1 MILQEEYNL
10 NLESQLSKKYV
21 KVSQYDTGRRLLIT
35 LLKNDCSMFKIPSE
49 ASASINGLK
58 PDGKG
63 FRYDCSIENNK
74 VVVDMKEQM
83 TVLAGCVKCEIL
95 LSKGGERI
103 ATANFML
110 SVEESPLSENTP
122 ISSTD
127 IPLLQKAIEA
137 SETVLSV
144 EKTVKGYSESASKSS
159 QSAQE
164 SAESASNASASSAES
179 ARNSSQ
185 SAQASAESANSA
197 SQSATNAQESA
208 ESASNSAR
216 ESKTSADSA
225 IQTKTE
231 VEQLKQETVEQTKTL
246 TDSAKQEISTVKDAT
261 VTEVTELKNS
271 TVSEITSLKDSTIEA
286 VTLLKDNAK
295 AEADRA
301 TESSTSA
308 KAQAEKAKASADS
321 IANVT
326 SDVEKLKEDLPNK
339 ITKFYASN
347 QGETH
352 ITDSDN
358 GKIQDMMIYGKSNQN
373 QTKGKNLLKYPY
385 IETTKPSNGITFT
398 DNKDGSIN
406 VSGTGTETAY
416 YNFYSNSDGKYL
428 TLASGTYK
436 LVAKGRSKCN
446 VFVNNGVNSAKNE
459 GTFTIT
465 DGHNDVWCFI
475 EAPKGLAIN
484 ETIYPMIQLA
494 SSTDESYEPYTGGKP
509 SPNPDYPQEIKSVVN
524 PTVKACGANI
534 LRLNDIEEATFTKFG
549 VTLSVK
555 DGVIKVKGT
564 VLTNA
569 NIKANISSSINI
581 VDPLTL
587 QSGETYIYN
596 PNPIKGAESSN
607 CFLDFTNSR
616 TFGASLPNEMINK
629 PFKLTD
635 LKAQFPFFLIVTLKK
650 GTVVDIEWKPQLL
663 LNEVLLP
670 YKPYKEQSIQL
681 PITLNAIPVSS
692 GGNVTINGQQYIS
705 DRLVEKDGVYG
716 IERNV
721 VDALKNISNQSI
733 EIDLTRNNTARFRIA
748 STDMLESSLY
758 VCICNIL
765 PYGVIWN
772 EDNEG
777 VYTDSQYVILRI
789 NKSTCGE
796 DEQTAK
802 DWLISNINKFH
813 VYACLKNS
821 KFEPLSSDVQEKLK
835 MLSTYYPVT
844 NISVNSEQVEGY
856 AVFNYPI
863 SMANGWNYVKQ
874 QLNDNRDYI
883 YDMDLQSA
891 EAYVNSEYA
900 VTLTELEV

>member
-58 PDGKG
+58 PDGNG

-83 TVLAGCVKCEIL
+83 TVLAGYVKCEIL

-137 SETVLSV
+137 SEIVLSV

-164 SAESASNASASSAES
+164 SAESASSASASSAES

-185 SAQASAESANSA
+185 SAQASAESANNA

-216 ESKTSADSA
+216 EAKTSADSA
-225 IQTKTE
+225 IQTKAE
-231 VEQLKQETVEQTKTL
+231 VEQLKKETVEQTKAL

-308 KAQAEKAKASADS
+308 KVQAEKAKASADS

-358 GKIQDMMIYGKSNQN
+358 GKIQDMMVYGKSSQDG
-373 QTKGKNLLKYPY
+373 T
-385 IETTKPSNGITFT
+385 PS
-398 DNKDGSIN
+398 
-406 VSGTGTETAY
+406 VE
-416 YNFYSNSDGKYL
+416 
-428 TLASGTYK
+428 
-436 LVAKGRSKCN
+436 
-446 VFVNNGVNSAKNE
+446 
-459 GTFTIT
+459 
-465 DGHNDVWCFI
+465 
-475 EAPKGLAIN
+475 
-484 ETIYPMIQLA
+484 
-494 SSTDESYEPYTGGKP
+494 
-509 SPNPDYPQEIKSVVN
+509 NPVEIKSVVN
-524 PTVKACGANI
+524 PTIKVCGKNLLPPNLKYRDRIKMNI
-534 LRLNDIEEATFTKFG
+534 KKG
-549 VTLSVK
+549 VTLTIICK
-555 DGVIKVKGT
+555 KGL
-564 VLTNA
+564 VSIGGNLMFE
-569 NIKANISSSINI
+569 KAN
-581 VDPLTL
+581 
-587 QSGETYIYN
+587 GEPVWFGFDKGNAKQQIQLYDDVVVCNYLIDKRTSENYALYIGDGNTY
-596 PNPIKGAESSN
+596 E
-607 CFLDFTNSR
+607 
-616 TFGASLPNEMINK
+616 
-629 PFKLTD
+629 
-635 LKAQFPFFLIVTLKK
+635 
-650 GTVVDIEWKPQLL
+650 
-663 LNEVLLP
+663 
-670 YKPYKEQSIQL
+670 PYKEQSTQL

-692 GGNVTINGQQYIS
+692 GGNVTIEGQQYIA
-705 DRLVEKDGVYG
+705 DYVDVERGK
-716 IERNV
+716 V
-721 VDALKNISNQSI
+721 VRRVDSSKLDNTQSIIDKNEWLLAEQKETDLTAEQIQALK
-733 EIDLTRNNTARFRIA
+733 ELA
-748 STDMLESSLY
+748 
-758 VCICNIL
+758 
-765 PYGVIWN
+765 
-772 EDNEG
+772 
-777 VYTDSQYVILRI
+777 
-789 NKSTCGE
+789 
-796 DEQTAK
+796 
-802 DWLISNINKFH
+802 
-813 VYACLKNS
+813 
-821 KFEPLSSDVQEKLK
+821 
-835 MLSTYYPVT
+835 TYYPVT
-844 NISVNSEQVEGY
+844 NINVYSEKLDGY

-863 SMANGWNYVKQ
+863 SMANGWNYVKK

>member
-83 TVLAGCVKCEIL
+83 TVLAGYVKCEIL

-137 SETVLSV
+137 SEIVLSV

-185 SAQASAESANSA
+185 SAQASAESANNA

-216 ESKTSADSA
+216 EAKTSAESA
-225 IQTKTE
+225 IQTKAE
-231 VEQLKQETVEQTKTL
+231 VEQLKKETVEQTKTL
-246 TDSAKQEISTVKDAT
+246 TESAKQEISTVKDAT
-261 VTEVTELKNS
+261 VSEVTQFKNDTIS
-271 TVSEITSLKDSTIEA
+271 DITSIKEGMVEE
-286 VTLLKDNAK
+286 VTVIKNDAK
-295 AEADRA
+295 AEADKA
-301 TESSTSA
+301 KESETNAKLSETNASNSA
-308 KAQAEKAKASADS
+308 KEAKASADS
-321 IANVT
+321 VATVT

-358 GKIQDMMIYGKSNQN
+358 GKIQDMMIYGKFSR
-373 QTKGKNLLKYPY
+373 
-385 IETTKPSNGITFT
+385 
-398 DNKDGSIN
+398 DG
-406 VSGTGTETAY
+406 TA
-416 YNFYSNSDGKYL
+416 
-428 TLASGTYK
+428 
-436 LVAKGRSKCN
+436 
-446 VFVNNGVNSAKNE
+446 
-459 GTFTIT
+459 
-465 DGHNDVWCFI
+465 
-475 EAPKGLAIN
+475 
-484 ETIYPMIQLA
+484 
-494 SSTDESYEPYTGGKP
+494 
-509 SPNPDYPQEIKSVVN
+509 SPENPVEIKSVVN
-524 PTVKACGANI
+524 PIVKACGANI
-534 LRLNDIEEATFTKFG
+534 IQINDIQEYTSSQYGF
-549 VTLSVK
+549 TLSIK
-555 DGVIKVKGT
+555 DGLLKVKGIILENCT
-564 VLTNA
+564 IRTNA
-569 NIKANISSSINI
+569 NGIIPFIE
-581 VDPLTL
+581 PLML
-587 QSGETYIYN
+587 QSGKTYIYN
-596 PNPIKGAESSN
+596 PNPIKGTERED
-607 CFLDFTNSR
+607 CYLDFTNSNTLGFSFINR
-616 TFGASLPNEMINK
+616 NINK
-629 PFKLTD
+629 PKKLTD
-635 LKAQFPFFLIVTLKK
+635 LEAKYSFSFNLILHK
-650 GTVVDIEWKPQLL
+650 GAVIDMEWKPQVL
-663 LNEVLLP
+663 LNEYLLP
-670 YKPYKEQSIQL
+670 YEPYKEQSIQL

-692 GGNVTINGQQYIS
+692 NGNVTIDGQQYIA
-705 DRLVEKDGVYG
+705 DRVVEKDGVFG
-716 IERNV
+716 IERNIREIHTNTKTMNNSEEYPGWNKV
-721 VDALKNISNQSI
+721 KGISDTVYYNEVTIGTSRK
-733 EIDLTRNNTARFRIA
+733 LFSA
-748 STDMLESSLY
+748 
-758 VCICNIL
+758 CNFTENAIFQ
-765 PYGVIWN
+765 N
-772 EDNEG
+772 
-777 VYTDSQYVILRI
+777 
-789 NKSTCGE
+789 
-796 DEQTAK
+796 
-802 DWLISNINKFH
+802 NINKNNIL
-813 VYACLKNS
+813 YYLQSNIGYSQSELIAKAIEADMYIRLQDAI
-821 KFEPLSSDVQEKLK
+821 FEPLPVDIQVKLQA
-835 MLSTYYPVT
+835 LVTNYPVT
-844 NISVNSEQVEGY
+844 NISVTSDQLDGY

-863 SMANGWNYVKQ
+863 SLANGWNYVKQ

>member
-1 MILQEEYNL
+1 MANQRIKANL
-10 NLESQLSKKYV
+10 IPSCDIYPVIHLA
-21 KVSQYDTGRRLLIT
+21 QYDVSDGTGKQVEIELYYGT
-35 LLKNDCSMFKIPSE
+35 DKFTIPSG
-49 ASASINGLK
+49 SSITFRGTKRDKTGYSYEITKFSDNVVTVDVK
-58 PDGKG
+58 P
-63 FRYDCSIENNK
+63 
-74 VVVDMKEQM
+74 QM
-83 TVLAGCVKCEIL
+83 TVLSGTHFAELRI
-95 LSKGGERI
+95 SKGNTISNTIKFVMKIDSSALADDTKVSE
-103 ATANFML
+103 TDL
-110 SVEESPLSENTP
+110 SVIEKALQASDAAIQAKAEVEQLKESV
-122 ISSTD
+122 
-127 IPLLQKAIEA
+127 EA
-137 SETVLSV
+137 SE
-144 EKTVKGYSESASKSS
+144 KNAKQSETNAS
-159 QSAQE
+159 QSATNAQE
-164 SAESASNASASSAES
+164 SAENASTSATTASTKATEASTSATKAKES
-179 ARNSSQ
+179 ETN
-185 SAQASAESANSA
+185 A

-208 ESASNSAR
+208 ESA
-216 ESKTSADSA
+216 
-225 IQTKTE
+225 IQTKAE
-231 VEQLKQETVEQTKTL
+231 IEQLKKETVEQTKTL

-308 KAQAEKAKASADS
+308 KVQAEKAQASADS

-352 ITDSDN
+352 IADSDN
-358 GKIQDMMIYGKSNQN
+358 GKIQDMMMYGKSEQF
-373 QTKGKNLLKYPY
+373 TTTGKNLLK
-385 IETTKPSNGITFT
+385 
-398 DNKDGSIN
+398 
-406 VSGTGTETAY
+406 
-416 YNFYSNSDGKYL
+416 
-428 TLASGTYK
+428 
-436 LVAKGRSKCN
+436 
-446 VFVNNGVNSAKNE
+446 
-459 GTFTIT
+459 IT
-465 DGHNDVWCFI
+465 DGTQTLRGVTVTAKDGVVALKGTATETGWAILDIDSFVIDGTFALSSNSTNIVGVVLASKSFKTVIQNNKPATLENEEVSKICFTVTNGKTYNI
-475 EAPKGLAIN
+475 SNVL
-484 ETIYPMIQLA
+484 IQLEKGSEA
-494 SSTDESYEPYTGGKP
+494 TSYEPYTGGKP
-509 SPNPDYPQEIKSVVN
+509 SPNPDYPQEIKNVVN

-534 LRLNDIEEATFTKFG
+534 MRLNDIEEATFSKSGITI
-549 VTLSVK
+549 SIK
-555 DGVIKVKGT
+555 DGLVKAKGT
-564 VLTNA
+564 VLENETISTDA
-569 NIKANISSSINI
+569 TGLIKFLN
-581 VDPLTL
+581 PLTL
-587 QSGETYIYN
+587 QSGKTYIYN
-596 PNPIKGAESSN
+596 PNPVKGAESN
-607 CFLDFTNSR
+607 GCYLDFTNSH
-616 TFGASLPNEMINK
+616 TLGFSLVNGNLNK
-629 PFKLTD
+629 PIKVTD
-635 LKAQFPFFLIVTLKK
+635 LQVQFPFVLNLILRK
-650 GTVVDIEWKPQLL
+650 GTVVDIEWKPQML

-692 GGNVTINGQQYIS
+692 VGNVTINGQQYIS
-705 DRLVEKDGVYG
+705 DMLVEKDGVYG

-748 STDMLESSLY
+748 STDMLESSVY
-758 VCICNIL
+758 FCICNIL
-765 PYGVIWN
+765 PYVVIWN

-844 NISVNSEQVEGY
+844 NITAVSEQLDGY
-856 AVFNYPI
+856 TVFNYPI

>member
-83 TVLAGCVKCEIL
+83 TVLAGNVKCEIL

-137 SETVLSV
+137 SEIVLSV

-185 SAQASAESANSA
+185 SAQASAESANNA

-216 ESKTSADSA
+216 EAKTSAESA
-225 IQTKTE
+225 IQTKAE
-231 VEQLKQETVEQTKTL
+231 VEQLKKETVEQTKTL

-261 VTEVTELKNS
+261 VSEVTKFKTDMIS
-271 TVSEITSLKDSTIEA
+271 DITSIKERMVEEVTVIKD
-286 VTLLKDNAK
+286 DAK
-295 AEADRA
+295 AEADKA
-301 TESSTSA
+301 KESETNAKLSETNASNSA
-308 KAQAEKAKASADS
+308 KEAKESAESVAT
-321 IANVT
+321 VT

-385 IETTKPSNGITFT
+385 IETTKLSNGITFT

-416 YNFYSNSDGKYL
+416 YNLYSNSDGKRL

-446 VFVNNGVNSAKNE
+446 LFVNNGVNSAKNE

-465 DGHNDVWCFI
+465 DGNNDAWCFI
-475 EAPKGLAIN
+475 EAPKGLAID

-494 SSTDESYEPYTGGKP
+494 SITDESYEPYTGGKP
-509 SPNPDYPQEIKSVVN
+509 SPNPDYMQEIKNVVN
-524 PTVKACGANI
+524 PTVKLLGSNI
-534 LRLNDIEEATFTKFG
+534 LKIADGEYQDGG
-549 VTLSVK
+549 VTATVSNGVVK
-555 DGVIKVKGT
+555 LKGTANRYLDILLTANSEITFKEGTKVIFSPNNVKGIE
-564 VLTNA
+564 N
-569 NIKANISSSINI
+569 K
-581 VDPLTL
+581 D
-587 QSGETYIYN
+587 
-596 PNPIKGAESSN
+596 ESY
-607 CFLDFTNSR
+607 LDFTNNNTIGFSIMSNNLNTPYIIKEKDTKYPFLLFIR
-616 TFGASLPNEMINK
+616 CHEGKNYDETWTPQVLIGETIT
-629 PFKLTD
+629 PFKTY
-635 LKAQFPFFLIVTLKK
+635 T
-650 GTVVDIEWKPQLL
+650 
-663 LNEVLLP
+663 
-670 YKPYKEQSIQL
+670 EQTITL

-692 GGNVTINGQQYIS
+692 GGNVTINGQQYIA
-705 DRLVEKDGVYG
+705 DRVVEKDGVFG
-716 IERNV
+716 IERNIREIHTNTKTMNNSEIYPGWNKV
-721 VDALKNISNQSI
+721 EGISDTIYYNKVPIADSRRLFFACNFTNNYIFQNNNNNNNVLYFIQNSIGYSQSELIAKAIDVDMYIRLQDAI
-733 EIDLTRNNTARFRIA
+733 
-748 STDMLESSLY
+748 
-758 VCICNIL
+758 
-765 PYGVIWN
+765 
-772 EDNEG
+772 
-777 VYTDSQYVILRI
+777 
-789 NKSTCGE
+789 
-796 DEQTAK
+796 
-802 DWLISNINKFH
+802 
-813 VYACLKNS
+813 
-821 KFEPLSSDVQEKLK
+821 FEPLPADIQVKLQT
-835 MLSTYYPVT
+835 LVTNYPVT
-844 NISVNSEQVEGY
+844 NISVTSDQLDGY
-856 AVFNYPI
+856 TVFNYPI
-863 SMANGWNYVKQ
+863 SLANGWNYVKQ

>member
-35 LLKNDCSMFKIPSE
+35 LIKNDGSMFKIPSE

-58 PDGKG
+58 PDGNG
-63 FRYDCSIENNK
+63 FSYDCSIENNK

-83 TVLAGCVKCEIL
+83 TVLAGYVKCEIL

-122 ISSTD
+122 ISETD
-127 IPLLQKAIEA
+127 LPLLQKAIEA
-137 SETVLSV
+137 SEIVLSV
-144 EKTVKGYSESASKSS
+144 EKTVKGYSESASKSAQSS
-159 QSAQE
+159 QA
-164 SAESASNASASSAES
+164 SAESALNAS
-179 ARNSSQ
+179 N
-185 SAQASAESANSA
+185 ASAESANSA
-197 SQSATNAQESA
+197 SQSATNASAKAAAAKESETNA
-208 ESASNSAR
+208 KQSETNASNSAK
-216 ESKTSADSA
+216 EAKASADSA
-225 IQTKTE
+225 IQTKAE
-231 VEQLKQETVEQTKTL
+231 VEQLKKETVEQTKTL

-301 TESSTSA
+301 TESSASA

-326 SDVEKLKEDLPNK
+326 SDVEKLKQDLPNK

-358 GKIQDMMIYGKSNQN
+358 GKIQDVMIYGKSNQN
-373 QTKGKNLLKYPY
+373 KTKGKNLLKYPY
-385 IETTKPSNGITFT
+385 IETTKLSNGITFT

-416 YNFYSNSDGKYL
+416 YNLYSNSDGKRL

-484 ETIYPMIQLA
+484 ETIYPMIQLS
-494 SSTDESYEPYTGGKP
+494 SSTDESYEPYTGGAPSP
-509 SPNPDYPQEIKSVVN
+509 SPNYPQEIKSVVN
-524 PTVKACGANI
+524 PTIKLLGSNI
-534 LRLNDIEEATFTKFG
+534 LKIADGEYQDGG
-549 VTLSVK
+549 VTVTVSNGVVK
-555 DGVIKVKGT
+555 IKGTANRYLDILLTANNKFTFKEGTKIIFSPNNVKGIE
-564 VLTNA
+564 
-569 NIKANISSSINI
+569 NINDS
-581 VDPLTL
+581 
-587 QSGETYIYN
+587 Y
-596 PNPIKGAESSN
+596 
-607 CFLDFTNSR
+607 LDFTNNNTIGFSIQSKNINIPYIIKENDVKYPFMLFIR
-616 TFGASLPNEMINK
+616 CHAGKTYNE
-629 PFKLTD
+629 T
-635 LKAQFPFFLIVTLKK
+635 
-650 GTVVDIEWKPQLL
+650 WKPQ
-663 LNEVLLP
+663 VLIGETITP
-670 YKPYKEQSIQL
+670 FKPYTEQTITL

-692 GGNVTINGQQYIS
+692 GGNVTINGQQYMSDYIDVELGKIVRRVGSIILTGEENWELGFENWETYPHCFRAESIRKNVYKGNVMSEKYMWYEKHANIDLNSMNAPYDSCITIS
-705 DRLVEKDGVYG
+705 DSRFSTVEEFTNELKTQNSNGKQLIAYYIMTTPQEEDLSLEE
-716 IERNV
+716 IEL
-721 VDALKNISNQSI
+721 LKS
-733 EIDLTRNNTARFRIA
+733 
-748 STDMLESSLY
+748 
-758 VCICNIL
+758 
-765 PYGVIWN
+765 
-772 EDNEG
+772 
-777 VYTDSQYVILRI
+777 
-789 NKSTCGE
+789 
-796 DEQTAK
+796 
-802 DWLISNINKFH
+802 
-813 VYACLKNS
+813 
-821 KFEPLSSDVQEKLK
+821 
-835 MLSTYYPVT
+835 LSTYYPVT
-844 NISVNSEQVEGY
+844 NITVGSEQLDGY
-856 AVFNYPI
+856 TVFNYPI
-863 SMANGWNYVKQ
+863 SLANGWNYVKQ

>member
-83 TVLAGCVKCEIL
+83 TVLAGYVKCEIL

-110 SVEESPLSENTP
+110 SVEESPLSENTQ

-137 SETVLSV
+137 SEIVLSV

-159 QSAQE
+159 QSAQK

-185 SAQASAESANSA
+185 SAQASAESANNA

-216 ESKTSADSA
+216 EAKASAESA
-225 IQTKTE
+225 IQTKAE
-231 VEQLKQETVEQTKTL
+231 VEQLKKETVEQTKTL

-271 TVSEITSLKDSTIEA
+271 TVSKITSLKDSTIEA

-308 KAQAEKAKASADS
+308 KVQAEKAKASADS

-358 GKIQDMMIYGKSNQN
+358 GKIQDMMVYGKSSQDG
-373 QTKGKNLLKYPY
+373 T
-385 IETTKPSNGITFT
+385 PS
-398 DNKDGSIN
+398 
-406 VSGTGTETAY
+406 VE
-416 YNFYSNSDGKYL
+416 
-428 TLASGTYK
+428 
-436 LVAKGRSKCN
+436 
-446 VFVNNGVNSAKNE
+446 
-459 GTFTIT
+459 
-465 DGHNDVWCFI
+465 
-475 EAPKGLAIN
+475 
-484 ETIYPMIQLA
+484 
-494 SSTDESYEPYTGGKP
+494 
-509 SPNPDYPQEIKSVVN
+509 NPVEIKSVVN
-524 PTVKACGANI
+524 PTIKLLGSNI
-534 LRLNDIEEATFTKFG
+534 LKIADGEYQDGG
-549 VTLSVK
+549 VTATVSNCVVK
-555 DGVIKVKGT
+555 LKGTANRNLDILLTANSKITFKEGTKVIFSPNNVKGIE
-564 VLTNA
+564 N
-569 NIKANISSSINI
+569 KDDS
-581 VDPLTL
+581 
-587 QSGETYIYN
+587 Y
-596 PNPIKGAESSN
+596 
-607 CFLDFTNSR
+607 LDFTNNKTIGFSI
-616 TFGASLPNEMINK
+616 TNHNINTPYIIK
-629 PFKLTD
+629 EKDTKYPFLLFIRCHEGKTYDETWTPQVLIGETITPFKTY
-635 LKAQFPFFLIVTLKK
+635 T
-650 GTVVDIEWKPQLL
+650 
-663 LNEVLLP
+663 
-670 YKPYKEQSIQL
+670 EQTITL

-692 GGNVTINGQQYIS
+692 GGNVTINGQQYIA
-705 DRLVEKDGVYG
+705 DRVVEKDGVFG
-716 IERNV
+716 IERNIREIHTNTKTMNNSEIYPGWNKV
-721 VDALKNISNQSI
+721 EGISDTIYYNEQLIGQSRRLYSASNFTNKNIFQNNVTKNNVVYYIQTDIGYSQSELI
-733 EIDLTRNNTARFRIA
+733 AKAIDV
-748 STDMLESSLY
+748 DMYIRLQDA
-758 VCICNIL
+758 I
-765 PYGVIWN
+765 
-772 EDNEG
+772 
-777 VYTDSQYVILRI
+777 
-789 NKSTCGE
+789 
-796 DEQTAK
+796 
-802 DWLISNINKFH
+802 
-813 VYACLKNS
+813 
-821 KFEPLSSDVQEKLK
+821 FEPLPADIQVKLQT
-835 MLSTYYPVT
+835 LVTNYPVT
-844 NISVNSEQVEGY
+844 NISVTSDQLDGY
-856 AVFNYPI
+856 TVFNYPI
-863 SMANGWNYVKQ
+863 SLANGWNYVKQ

>member
-83 TVLAGCVKCEIL
+83 TVLAGYVKCEIL

-110 SVEESPLSENTP
+110 SVEESPLSENTL

-137 SETVLSV
+137 SEIVLSV

-159 QSAQE
+159 QSAQK

-185 SAQASAESANSA
+185 SAQASAESENNA

-216 ESKTSADSA
+216 EAKTSADSA

-246 TDSAKQEISTVKDAT
+246 TESAKQEISTVKDAT

-301 TESSTSA
+301 TEASTSA
-308 KAQAEKAKASADS
+308 KVQAEKAKASADS

-358 GKIQDMMIYGKSNQN
+358 GKIQDMMMYGKSEQF
-373 QTKGKNLLKYPY
+373 TTTGKNLLK
-385 IETTKPSNGITFT
+385 IRDGTQTLRGVTVT
-398 DNKDGSIN
+398 AKDG
-406 VSGTGTETAY
+406 VVALKGTATETGWSILDIDSFVLDGRY
-416 YNFYSNSDGKYL
+416 TLSSNSTNIVGVV
-428 TLASGTYK
+428 LASKSFKTVIQHNKPATLENEEVSKICFTVTNGETYNI
-436 LVAKGRSKCN
+436 SN
-446 VFVNNGVNSAKNE
+446 V
-459 GTFTIT
+459 
-465 DGHNDVWCFI
+465 
-475 EAPKGLAIN
+475 L
-484 ETIYPMIQLA
+484 IQLEKGSEA
-494 SSTDESYEPYTGGKP
+494 TSYEPYTGGKP
-509 SPNPDYPQEIKSVVN
+509 SPNPDYPQEIKNVVN

-534 LRLNDIEEATFTKFG
+534 MRLNDIEEATFTKFG

-569 NIKANISSSINI
+569 NIKANISNSISI

-650 GTVVDIEWKPQLL
+650 GTVVDMEWKPQVL

-681 PITLNAIPVSS
+681 PITLNAVPVSS

-748 STDMLESSLY
+748 STDILESSVY

-844 NISVNSEQVEGY
+844 NITAGSEQLDGY
-856 AVFNYPI
+856 TVFNYPI
-863 SMANGWNYVKQ
+863 SLANGWNYVKQ

>member
-35 LLKNDCSMFKIPSE
+35 LIKNDCSMFKIPSE

-83 TVLAGCVKCEIL
+83 TVLAGYVKCEIL

-110 SVEESPLSENTP
+110 SVEESPLSENTQ

-137 SETVLSV
+137 SEIVLSV

-159 QSAQE
+159 QSAQK

-185 SAQASAESANSA
+185 SAQASAESANNA
-197 SQSATNAQESA
+197 SQSATNAKQSETN
-208 ESASNSAR
+208 ASNSAK
-216 ESKTSADSA
+216 EAQKSAESA
-225 IQTKTE
+225 IQTKAE
-231 VEQLKQETVEQTKTL
+231 VEQLKKETVEQTKTL

-271 TVSEITSLKDSTIEA
+271 TVSKITSLKDSTIEA

-308 KAQAEKAKASADS
+308 KVQAEKAKASADS

-385 IETTKPSNGITFT
+385 IETTKLSNGITFT

-406 VSGTGTETAY
+406 ISGTGTETAY
-416 YNFYSNSDGKYL
+416 YNLYSNSDGKRL

-446 VFVNNGVNSAKNE
+446 VFINNGVNSAKNE

-475 EAPKGLAIN
+475 EAPKGLEIN
-484 ETIYPMIQLA
+484 ETIYPMIQLS
-494 SSTDESYEPYTGGKP
+494 SSTDESYEPYTGGNP

-524 PTVKACGANI
+524 PTVKVTNEDG
-534 LRLNDIEEATFTKFG
+534 LKVQS
-549 VTLSVK
+549 VTL
-555 DGVIKVKGT
+555 D
-564 VLTNA
+564 N
-569 NIKANISSSINI
+569 
-581 VDPLTL
+581 
-587 QSGETYIYN
+587 
-596 PNPIKGAESSN
+596 
-607 CFLDFTNSR
+607 
-616 TFGASLPNEMINK
+616 
-629 PFKLTD
+629 
-635 LKAQFPFFLIVTLKK
+635 
-650 GTVVDIEWKPQLL
+650 
-663 LNEVLLP
+663 
-670 YKPYKEQSIQL
+670 
-681 PITLNAIPVSS
+681 ITLNAIPVSN
-692 GGNVTINGQQYIS
+692 GGNVTIDGKQYIA
-705 DRLVEKDGVYG
+705 DYVDVERGKLYRKVNRLNLKD
-716 IERNV
+716 
-721 VDALKNISNQSI
+721 VDATKISHGFHANGNGYLSITAEKPLKNQKPISNKYIGEVFSNKSGYVYI
-733 EIDLTRNNTARFRIA
+733 PNNINIILVDERFTDKQTAIK
-748 STDMLESSLY
+748 L
-758 VCICNIL
+758 
-765 PYGVIWN
+765 
-772 EDNEG
+772 
-777 VYTDSQYVILRI
+777 SQDTYVIY
-789 NKSTCGE
+789 
-796 DEQTAK
+796 
-802 DWLISNINKFH
+802 
-813 VYACLKNS
+813 V
-821 KFEPLSSDVQEKLK
+821 LSSPTEEDLPLEQIKFLK
-835 MLSTYYPVT
+835 SLSANYPVT
-844 NISVNSEQVEGY
+844 NISVNSEQLDGY
-856 AVFNYPI
+856 TVFNYPI

-900 VTLTELEV
+900 LTLTELEV

>member
-83 TVLAGCVKCEIL
+83 TVLAGNVKCEIL

-144 EKTVKGYSESASKSS
+144 EKTVKGYSESASKSAQSS
-159 QSAQE
+159 QK
-164 SAESASNASASSAES
+164 SAESASSASAS
-179 ARNSSQ
+179 SSQ
-185 SAQASAESANSA
+185 SAQASAESASSA
-197 SQSATNAQESA
+197 SQSATNAQASA
-208 ESASNSAR
+208 ESAS
-216 ESKTSADSA
+216 TSATTASTKAAEAQTSA
-225 IQTKTE
+225 ESSIQTKAE
-231 VEQLKQETVEQTKTL
+231 IEQLKKETIEQASTL
-246 TDSAKQEISTVKDAT
+246 TESAKQEISTVKDAT

-308 KAQAEKAKASADS
+308 KVQAEKAQASADS

-347 QGETH
+347 QGEIH

-358 GKIQDMMIYGKSNQN
+358 GKIQDMMIYGKSSQDG
-373 QTKGKNLLKYPY
+373 TPS
-385 IETTKPSNGITFT
+385 IE
-398 DNKDGSIN
+398 
-406 VSGTGTETAY
+406 
-416 YNFYSNSDGKYL
+416 
-428 TLASGTYK
+428 
-436 LVAKGRSKCN
+436 
-446 VFVNNGVNSAKNE
+446 
-459 GTFTIT
+459 
-465 DGHNDVWCFI
+465 
-475 EAPKGLAIN
+475 
-484 ETIYPMIQLA
+484 
-494 SSTDESYEPYTGGKP
+494 
-509 SPNPDYPQEIKSVVN
+509 NPVEIKSVVN
-524 PTVKACGANI
+524 PT
-534 LRLNDIEEATFTKFG
+534 
-549 VTLSVK
+549 
-555 DGVIKVKGT
+555 IKVCGKNLLPPNLRHT
-564 VLTNA
+564 DRIKI
-569 NIKANISSSINI
+569 NIK
-581 VDPLTL
+581 
-587 QSGETYIYN
+587 
-596 PNPIKGAESSN
+596 KGV
-607 CFLDFTNSR
+607 
-616 TFGASLPNEMINK
+616 
-629 PFKLTD
+629 KLTIICKNGLVSNGGN
-635 LKAQFPFFLIVTLKK
+635 LKFEKANGEPVWFGFDKGNTKQQINLYYDVVACNYLIPERLSENYALYIGDGNTY
-650 GTVVDIEWKPQLL
+650 E
-663 LNEVLLP
+663 
-670 YKPYKEQSIQL
+670 PYKEQSTQL

-692 GGNVTINGQQYIS
+692 GGNVTIEGKQYIA
-705 DRLVEKDGVYG
+705 DYVDVERGK
-716 IERNV
+716 V
-721 VDALKNISNQSI
+721 VRRVDSSKLDNTQSIIDKTEWLLAEKQETDLTAEQTQALK
-733 EIDLTRNNTARFRIA
+733 
-748 STDMLESSLY
+748 
-758 VCICNIL
+758 
-765 PYGVIWN
+765 
-772 EDNEG
+772 
-777 VYTDSQYVILRI
+777 
-789 NKSTCGE
+789 
-796 DEQTAK
+796 
-802 DWLISNINKFH
+802 
-813 VYACLKNS
+813 
-821 KFEPLSSDVQEKLK
+821 KLV
-835 MLSTYYPVT
+835 TYYPAT
-844 NISVNSEQVEGY
+844 NISVYSEQLDGY
-856 AVFNYPI
+856 TVFNYPI
-863 SMANGWNYVKQ
+863 SMANGWNYVKK